1 MKIFFL
7 LKNWQLFLLSFVLP
21 NLISS
26 FNFFEN
32 KNQDFKMIS
41 MLIMI
46 FSIYGWIWSVV
57 NVLYHKLPTKET
69 FNIWKFRII
78 FLMTISILIW
88 ILWKVEN
95 NLINNNVLLLILGV
109 FTYLGFMI
117 YLVLTTA
124 KTLKSVELQKEVSI
138 QDSFLDAI
146 LIWIFPLG
154 IWIIQPRINALNK

>member
-41 MLIMI
+41 MLIII
-46 FSIYGWIWSVV
+46 FSIFGWIWSVV
-57 NVLYHKLPTKET
+57 NVLYRKLPTKET

-95 NLINNNVLLLILGV
+95 NLIKNNVLLLILGV

-124 KTLKSVELQKEVSI
+124 KTIKSVELQKEVSI

>member
-46 FSIYGWIWSVV
+46 FSIFGWIWSVV
-57 NVLYHKLPTKET
+57 NVLYRKLPTKET

-95 NLINNNVLLLILGV
+95 NLIKNNVLLLTLGV

-124 KTLKSVELQKEVSI
+124 KTIKSVELQKEVSI

-146 LIWIFPLG
+146 LIWLFPIG

>member
-1 MKIFFL
+1 ML
-7 LKNWQLFLLSFVLP
+7 L
-21 NLISS
+21 LISS

-41 MLIMI
+41 MLIII
-46 FSIYGWIWSVV
+46 FSIFGWIWSVV
-57 NVLYHKLPTKET
+57 NVLYRKLPTKET

-88 ILWKVEN
+88 ILWIVEN
-95 NLINNNVLLLILGV
+95 NLIKNNILLLILGV

-124 KTLKSVELQKEVSI
+124 KTIKSVELQKEVSI

>member
-46 FSIYGWIWSVV
+46 FSIFGWIWSVV
-57 NVLYHKLPTKET
+57 NVLYHKLPTKEN
-69 FNIWKFRII
+69 FSIWKFRII

-95 NLINNNVLLLILGV
+95 NLIKNNILLLILGV

-124 KTLKSVELQKEVSI
+124 KTIKSVELQKEVSI

>member
-46 FSIYGWIWSVV
+46 FSIFGWIWSVV
-57 NVLYHKLPTKET
+57 NVLYRKLPTKET

-95 NLINNNVLLLILGV
+95 NLIKNNVLLLILGV

-124 KTLKSVELQKEVSI
+124 KTIKSVELQKEVST

>member
-41 MLIMI
+41 MLIII
-46 FSIYGWIWSVV
+46 FSIFGWIWSVV
-57 NVLYHKLPTKET
+57 NVLYHQLPTKET

-95 NLINNNVLLLILGV
+95 NLIKNNVLLLILGA

-117 YLVLTTA
+117 YLILTTA